1 MATIEEGGVLTVG
14 TNKNQRLSQAG
25 IALTDAEKVRPP
37 RAVAINTID
46 LSMESLPP
54 RPTATTAEAPISPKK
69 EAVTA
74 EKEPLFVPGLLTQA
88 LRESTEIYTSA
99 MRDAASRLGISK
111 PVALFGATSLATGV
125 IANMIVDPT
134 MTSGVIGATAVLGSV
149 GFKRNDHARAQGLI
163 GTLFNTAHL
172 MLIGHYTAAV
182 STILGG
188 VRGLFQSMI
197 PDSRVDARIGSALLG
212 GAVGIG
218 VFATCTEIFP
228 LIRVENIPML
238 ATTFFA
244 LGGAFTAKYSCLS
257 RLSGLIGTASLLPYH
272 VSRVD
277 ISMPAVCTGVG
288 LMFAI
293 SAAICKHDLLPLL
306 SRRKDGAT

>member
-1 MATIEEGGVLTVG
+1 MIGAIEEGGVLRVG
-14 TNKNQRLSQAG
+14 TEKNQRLSQAG
-25 IALTDAEKVRPP
+25 IALTGAEKVRPP

-54 RPTATTAEAPISPKK
+54 RPAATVEAPSASKK

-74 EKEPLFVPGLLTQA
+74 EREPLFVPGLLVRA
-88 LRESTEIYTSA
+88 LTESTQIYMSVVK
-99 MRDAASRLGISK
+99 AAVNRLGISK
-111 PVALFGATSLATGV
+111 PVALFAATSLATGV

-134 MTSGVIGATAVLGSV
+134 MTSGVIGTTVVLASV

-163 GTLFNTAHL
+163 GTLFSTSHF

-182 STILGG
+182 SNILGG

-197 PDSRVDARIGSALLG
+197 PDSRVGARIGCALLG

-228 LIRVENIPML
+228 LSRVENIPML

-244 LGGAFTAKYSCLS
+244 MGGAFTKKYSCLS
-257 RLSGLIGTASLLPYH
+257 RLSGLIGTASLIPYH

-277 ISMPAVCTGVG
+277 ISMPAICTGIG
-288 LMFAI
+288 LILSI